1 MDHDKLVLRDGTEI
15 ILESSQGIG
24 ALYVNA
30 KNRSAACALW
40 ECFTKD
46 NLVEVTVKNSA
57 GETTGVYK
65 DMVLDHV
72 TGTDSKDGTVKIM
85 FSLRGKSEQEILE
98 ERIAALEESQQV
110 QDAGIGDLG
119 QAISDMMEGGV
130 Q

>member
-24 ALYVNA
+24 ALHVIVES
-30 KNRSAACALW
+30 KSAACALW
-40 ECFTKD
+40 EDFTKD
-46 NLVEVTVKNSA
+46 NLAEVTVKNSV

-65 DMVLDHV
+65 DMVLDHI
-72 TGTDSKDGTVKIM
+72 TGTDNQDGTVGIM
-85 FSLRGKSEQEILE
+85 FSLREKSGQEILE
-98 ERIAALEESQQV
+98 ERIAALEEGQQI

>member
-24 ALYVNA
+24 TLHVTVES
-30 KNRSAACALW
+30 KSAACALW
-40 ECFTKD
+40 EGFTKD
-46 NLVEVTVKNSA
+46 NLSVVTVKNSP
-57 GETTGVYK
+57 GEKTGVYK
-65 DMVLDHV
+65 DMVLDHI
-72 TGTDSKDGTVKIM
+72 TGTENQDGMVKIM
-85 FSLRGKSEQEILE
+85 FSLRERTAQEILE
-98 ERIAALEESQQV
+98 ERIAALEEGQQI